1 MISNQAC
8 NAAYAGIGGITENMI
23 CAQHEDGGVDACQGD
38 SGGPLVCIHEDKPI
52 ITGVAS
58 NGIGCGSSEY
68 PGIYARV
75 TSSLRW
81 IKAQMEYQNE
91 N

>member
-8 NAAYAGIGGITENMI
+8 NAAYAGIGAITENMI

-52 ITGVAS
+52 ITGVVS
-58 NGIGCGSSEY
+58 FGIGCGSSEY
-68 PGIYARV
+68 PGVYARV
-75 TSSLRW
+75 TSFLRW